1 MLRTVEKARRVTQAS
16 HNPEL
21 VRWLWYG
28 VAYLLLVDGLALL
41 ARVV

>member
-1 MLRTVEKARRVTQAS
+1 MEKARRLSEVS
-16 HNPEL
+16 HNAEL

>member
-1 MLRTVEKARRVTQAS
+1 MERTRRLSEVS
-16 HNPEL
+16 RNSEL

-28 VAYLLLVDGLALL
+28 VAYLLIVDGLALL

>member
-1 MLRTVEKARRVTQAS
+1 MEKARRLTEVS

-21 VRWLWYG
+21 LRWLWYG

-41 ARVV
+41 ARVG

>member
-1 MLRTVEKARRVTQAS
+1 VERARRLTQVS
-16 HNPEL
+16 QDPEL

-28 VAYLLLVDGLALL
+28 AAYLLIVDGLALL

>member
-1 MLRTVEKARRVTQAS
+1 VERTRRLSEVS
-16 HNPEL
+16 RNSEL

-28 VAYLLLVDGLALL
+28 VAYLLIVDGLALL